1 MSPVCAGRRCF
12 GTTGMTGL
20 LWTGLATG
28 LLWAAVPAAGG
39 GSPPSTVITN
49 RFIRAK
55 VHLPDATAGFYRG
68 TRFDWAGVIEG
79 LEYAGHAYFPAW
91 FQRTDPQVRDFAY
104 QGPHIVASPCT
115 AVTGPAEE
123 FTLPLGFEE
132 AGAGGTFIKI
142 GVGVLRKPDP
152 GRYDPYRLYEIVNGG
167 KWTVTRMPHAVEFR
181 HELADA
187 ATGYACDY
195 FKTAALTENKP
206 ALVLDHRLRNTG
218 KQPIRT
224 RVYNHNFLY
233 LDRQP
238 PGPDVTIALPF
249 KILSGGPPEPGA
261 AEIRD
266 NQIVFSKVLSGEDRV
281 YLTILGYGAEA
292 RDYDFRIE
300 HRQLG
305 AGMRVTG
312 DRPLARVA
320 LWAIR
325 APLSLEPFIDVNI
338 TPGAEFTWSIRYEFY
353 TLPKDGG

>member
-1 MSPVCAGRRCF
+1 
-12 GTTGMTGL
+12 MTGL

-28 LLWAAVPAAGG
+28 LLWAAVPATEG
-39 GSPPSTVITN
+39 GSPPSAVITN
-49 RFIRAK
+49 RSLRAK
-55 VHLPDATAGFYRG
+55 VYLPDATAGFYRG

-79 LEYAGHAYFPAW
+79 LEYAGHDYFPAW
-91 FQRTDPQVRDFAY
+91 FQRTDLQVHDFTY
-104 QGPHIVASPCT
+104 QGPDIVASPCT

-123 FTLPLGFEE
+123 FTPPLGFEE

-142 GVGVLRKPDP
+142 GVGVLRKPDN

-167 KWTVTRMPHAVEFR
+167 KWTVNSTPAAVEFR

-187 ATGYACDY
+187 STGYAYDY
-195 FKTAALTENKP
+195 FKTAALTENRTE
-206 ALVLDHRLRNTG
+206 LVLDHRLRNTG

-238 PGPDVTIALPF
+238 PGPDVTITLPF
-249 KILSGGPPEPGA
+249 KIRSEGPSEPGA
-261 AEIRD
+261 AKIRD
-266 NQIVFSKVLSGEDRV
+266 KQIIFSRVLSGEEHV
-281 YLTILGYGAEA
+281 YLAILGYGAEA

-300 HRQLG
+300 HRRLG

-312 DRPLARVA
+312 DRPLARMA

-325 APLSLEPFIDVNI
+325 APLSLEPFLDVNI
-338 TPGAEFTWSIRYEFY
+338 APGAEFTWRIQYQFY
-353 TLPKDGG
+353 TLFKSGG